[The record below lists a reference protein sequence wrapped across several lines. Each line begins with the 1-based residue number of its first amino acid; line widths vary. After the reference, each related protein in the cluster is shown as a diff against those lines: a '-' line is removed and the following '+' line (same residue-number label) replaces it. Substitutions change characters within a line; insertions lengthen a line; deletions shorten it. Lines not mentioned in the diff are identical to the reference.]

1 MVMSSPTRP
10 STLVRSCSGRL
21 LGVTVALSL
30 SLLSTLVLIEPAQAA
45 PTKDS
50 TRTNRMSTEES
61 KASDSPVTASAS
73 SFTIHGQGWGHGW
86 GMSQYGAYGAARKG
100 LSWKQILGFYY
111 TGTKVE
117 KQTTLP
123 RIRVWVTADSDADLR
138 VLPAAGLW
146 VSDPSGKRV
155 TLPTGSKYD
164 LWRLSRSGSSLKL
177 SYRNG
182 SGSWVTYKTS
192 LGSGMWSFH
201 NKATIVRVKMPNGSV
216 RPYRGYVGLV
226 KRKSSAR
233 TVNTVSLQ
241 SYVKG
246 VVASEMPT
254 SWATDAVKAQAVAAR
269 SYAVRLASFQQYD
282 GADLCDTTSCQVYGG
297 VNRETTAGNAAVR
310 ATKEIIV
317 TYKGKVAYT
326 QFASSNGGSS
336 ANGDFP
342 YLKAKNDP
350 YDGVITS
357 HKWSR
362 SISKA
367 SLKKAWPKAGTVTSL
382 KVTAR
387 DGHGRWGG
395 RVTKIKISGS
405 KGSVTVAGS
414 TFQSRFGLKSRL
426 FSVG

>member
-1 MVMSSPTRP
+1 MSSPTRP
-10 STLVRSCSGRL
+10 STLVRSCPGRL

-30 SLLSTLVLIEPAQAA
+30 SLISAFVLVEPAQAR
-45 PTKDS
+45 PKDATS
-50 TRTNRMSTEES
+50 SNRLSTEES
-61 KASDSPVTASAS
+61 KASDAPVTASSS
-73 SFTIHGQGWGHGW
+73 SFTIRGQGWGHGW

-100 LSWKQILGFYY
+100 LSWKDILGFYY

-117 KQTTLP
+117 KQDTLP
-123 RIRVWVTADSDADLR
+123 KIRVWITADSDADLR
-138 VLPAAGLW
+138 VLPSAGLW
-146 VSDPSGKRV
+146 VSDPSGERV
-155 TLPTGSKYD
+155 RLPGGSRYD

-182 SGSWVTYKTS
+182 SGGWVTYPTS
-192 LGSGMWSFH
+192 LGAGMWSFH
-201 NKATIVRVKMPNGSV
+201 NKARIISVKMPNGSV

-226 KRKSSAR
+226 KRNSSAR

-269 SYAVRLASFQQYD
+269 SYAVRLASFHWYD
-282 GADLCDTTSCQVYGG
+282 GADVCDTTSCQVYGG
-297 VNRETTAGNAAVR
+297 VNRETAAGNAAVR
-310 ATKEIIV
+310 ATKEKIV
-317 TYKGKVAYT
+317 TYRGTVAYT

-342 YLKAKNDP
+342 YLKAKKDP
-350 YDGVITS
+350 YDAVITS

-362 SISKA
+362 SVSKT
-367 SLKKAWPKAGTVTSL
+367 SLKRAWPKVGTVTRL
-382 KVTAR
+382 KVIAR

-395 RVTKIKISGS
+395 RVTSIKISGR